1 MSDTILNFIKLRS
14 TYKTLALT
22 TPQDE
27 LDATLEPLC
36 VAFMLKNYG
45 VLKHEARARHEQF
58 SCRESLA
65 LIENAPFSPH
75 DMLGACDSI
84 KSHIFEHFFKA

>member
-27 LDATLEPLC
+27 LDAEFEPLC
-36 VAFMLKNYG
+36 VAFILKSYAP
-45 VLKHEARARHEQF
+45 LKYQARSRPEQF
-58 SCRESLA
+58 SCRESLE
-65 LIENAPFSPH
+65 LVKGAPFSTH
-75 DMLGACDSI
+75 DMMGACDAT
-84 KSHIFEHFFKA
+84 KRQIFAYFFKP

>member
-27 LDATLEPLC
+27 LDATFEPLC
-36 VAFMLKNYG
+36 VAFILKSYG
-45 VLKHEARARHEQF
+45 ALQYQARARSEQF
-58 SCRESLA
+58 SCREALA
-65 LIENAPFSPH
+65 LIENAPFSARE
-75 DMLGACDSI
+75 MMGACDAT
-84 KSHIFEHFFKA
+84 KRQIFAYFFKP